1 MISGW
6 VFIFFFLVALI
17 CIISFEL
24 MSLSDLEF
32 DYVNP
37 YDSARRINL
46 VVLPEY
52 ITHAALSLSFL
63 LTGHWVL
70 CLLSLPCLY
79 FDLTLYLQRKHL
91 VDVTEI
97 YNYNRLHREKN
108 RRLIKMAYILIML
121 VLSLFCL
128 LWTVL
133 DEEFD

>member
-1 MISGW
+1 MSGW

-17 CIISFEL
+17 CILGFQL
-24 MSLSDLEF
+24 MCLSDLEF

-52 ITHAALSLSFL
+52 ITQAALSLSFL
-63 LTGHWVL
+63 LTSHWVL

-79 FDLTLYLQRKHL
+79 LDLTRYLERKHL

-97 YNYNRLHREKN
+97 YNHNQLHSEKN
-108 RRLIKMAYILIML
+108 RRLLKTGYILVML
-121 VLSLFCL
+121 VLSMFWL
-128 LWTVL
+128 LWSVL